1 MIIHGD
7 NDTLVP
13 FSESENMVKKLEE
26 VGAKVDFICVEGAE
40 HEGTFWS
47 LALHDIIDNFFIKLA
62 FKENN

>member
-1 MIIHGD
+1 
-7 NDTLVP
+7 
-13 FSESENMVKKLEE
+13 MVKKLEE